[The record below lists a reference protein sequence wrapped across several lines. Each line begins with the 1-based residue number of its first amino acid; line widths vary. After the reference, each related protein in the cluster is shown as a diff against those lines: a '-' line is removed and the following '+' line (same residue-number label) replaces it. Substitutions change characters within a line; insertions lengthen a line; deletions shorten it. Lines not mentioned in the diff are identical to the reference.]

1 MAQGLAQGPLGLVV
15 DIAQRGL
22 LLDELRARRDLWQ
35 QREPMLAGQPAA
47 QPLPPPRVGAQ
58 RPVPLPAGP
67 VETYSSKAVAGALVG
82 AAATLA
88 ATRDPHLMVA
98 ATATANPKSAKLGRE
113 GFAARVDRDLA
124 RSGVLAM
131 DTDALRRLDRI
142 DAVVLDTRVLTSGRM
157 VVGSVWVPPEHHAE
171 TEAAVLAA
179 HALLHEPANPPETTR
194 PHDRGS
200 LSTESTDRL
209 PRSSERAPAGA
220 DIPAIPAIPAARS
233 AANGLVPAGAPSG
246 GAARAAAMAAHPPR
260 ILPRSRLGR
269 GAAVA
274 GDSPARPGLAA
285 GLGSAVSGARSRGRC
300 GKAATRSCSPSV
312 ASGRPG
318 QCPAGSAASSGT
330 RPVSCAAAAARCSA
344 CSARESYSG

>member
-1 MAQGLAQGPLGLVV
+1 
-15 DIAQRGL
+15 
-22 LLDELRARRDLWQ
+22 
-35 QREPMLAGQPAA
+35 
-47 QPLPPPRVGAQ
+47 
-58 RPVPLPAGP
+58 
-67 VETYSSKAVAGALVG
+67 
-82 AAATLA
+82 
-88 ATRDPHLMVA
+88 MVA

-179 HALLHEPANPPETTR
+179 HALLHEPASPPETTR

-209 PRSSERAPAGA
+209 PRSSEQAPAGA
-220 DIPAIPAIPAARS
+220 DIPAIPTIPAARS

-246 GAARAAAMAAHPPR
+246 GAARAAAMAAHPSAHAPRMLPR
-260 ILPRSRLGR
+260 ILRASFQQAGRRRRLAGPPRARGRSRLG
-269 GAAVA
+269 
-274 GDSPARPGLAA
+274 SQ
-285 GLGSAVSGARSRGRC
+285 RSRSQSQAGAGAC
-300 GKAATRSCSPSV
+300 GKAAMRSCSPSV

-318 QCPAGSAASSGT
+318 RCPAGSAASSGT

-344 CSARESYSG
+344 CSARESCSGWSRSSPSLTRWRGR